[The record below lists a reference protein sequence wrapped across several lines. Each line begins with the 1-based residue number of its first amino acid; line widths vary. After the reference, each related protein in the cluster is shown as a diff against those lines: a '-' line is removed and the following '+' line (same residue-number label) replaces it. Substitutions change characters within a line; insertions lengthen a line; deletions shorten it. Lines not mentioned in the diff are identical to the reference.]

1 MTNKLIVIPARKGSK
16 GLPNKN
22 KLCLGNIPLI
32 QWSINH
38 ALECFPEFDL
48 LISTDDLEIIKIC
61 SDLDVKYQIR
71 EEFLASDT
79 ALMVDVLGNS
89 LKFYEETNNKQID
102 DIILLQPTY
111 PFRSKD
117 DSIGF
122 KNLINGSDFDNI
134 ISVTK
139 VNDTHPARMYTI
151 AENKLETFDDKLN
164 SLNRQ
169 DLPPVFLRN
178 GAYYCFKSHLI
189 REGRLYG
196 AKLIPYV
203 MSSENKVNIDSK
215 TDFLLAQT
223 IFNESIKS

>member
-1 MTNKLIVIPARKGSK
+1 MSNKLIIIPARKGSK

-22 KLCLGNIPLI
+22 KLSLGNIPLI

-38 ALECFPEFDL
+38 AIECFPEFDL
-48 LISTDDLEIIKIC
+48 MISSDDLDIIKLCNDLEIQ
-61 SDLDVKYQIR
+61 YQIR
-71 EEFLASDT
+71 HEGLASDT
-79 ALMVDVLGNS
+79 ALMIDVLNNT
-89 LKFYEETNNKQID
+89 LKFFEETNNKQID
-102 DIILLQPTY
+102 EIILLQPTF

-122 KNLINGSDFDNI
+122 KNLINSSDFDNI
-134 ISVTK
+134 ISVIK

-151 AENKLETFDDKLN
+151 AENKLETFDEKLN

-196 AKLIPYV
+196 TKLVPYV